1 MKVLLSLLAAGLLF
15 AGARSVRAETANGID
30 AVVDDAV
37 ITYHEV
43 NAMSEQ
49 TYEALVRQYRN
60 DRDTL
65 EKKLGQ
71 VREESLDTLVKRQ
84 LILHDFKTAGYNLP
98 ESVIN
103 DLVEERIKQD
113 FGDRAT
119 LTKTLDARGM
129 TLDKF
134 RQQVRERFIV
144 EQLRL
149 KNISSEIIISP
160 HKIENYYQAHR
171 DEFKVEDEIKLRVIV
186 LKASEDTNAP
196 PAERMAEEIF
206 IKLKEGASFA
216 EMATT
221 YSQGSQRA
229 QGGAWPW
236 YEQSQLTKGLA
247 DIAYPLPVGKFS
259 SVFSRTAG
267 DEYWVYQYDNGQPV
281 LARHYGVDPETKK
294 EKLLEE
300 RKLQDASALAILPTP
315 REYYLM
321 LVEDKRP
328 AHFKTLSDVR
338 EEIDRNLL
346 LAERNRLEDQWIE
359 KLRKKT
365 FVRRF

>member
-1 MKVLLSLLAAGLLF
+1 MKVLLTALAAGSF
-15 AGARSVRAETANGID
+15 FTAAWPGRAELANGID

-43 NAMSEQ
+43 NTLNEQ
-49 TYEALVRQYRN
+49 AYDALLRQYRN
-60 DRDTL
+60 DPTTL
-65 EKKLGQ
+65 QKRLGEA
-71 VREESLDTLVKRQ
+71 RNDSLDLLVKRQ
-84 LILHDFKTAGYNLP
+84 LILHEFKTAGYSLP
-98 ESVIN
+98 DSVIN

-149 KNISSEIIISP
+149 KNVSSEIIISP
-160 HKIENYYQAHR
+160 HKIESYYQAHR
-171 DEFKVEDEIKLRVIV
+171 DDFKVEDEIKLRVIV
-186 LKASEDTNAP
+186 LKASDDTNAP
-196 PAERMAEEIF
+196 PAEKLAEEILT
-206 IKLKEGASFA
+206 KLKEGASFS
-216 EMATT
+216 EMATL

-247 DIAYPLPVGKFS
+247 DVAYPLSVGKVS
-259 SVFSRTAG
+259 GVFSRSTG
-267 DEYWVYQYDNGQPV
+267 DDYWLYQYESGQ
-281 LARHYGVDPETKK
+281 ATIGRHYSVDPTTKT
-294 EKLLEE
+294 EKLIEE
-300 RKLQDASALAILPTP
+300 KKLPDASALASLPP
-315 REYYLM
+315 PQEFYLM
-321 LVEDKRP
+321 LVEDKHP
-328 AHFKTLSDVR
+328 AHFKPLSEVR
-338 EEIDRNLL
+338 EEIDKNLL

-365 FVRRF
+365 FVRHF